1 MRLLHHTQAD
11 LTEKLK
17 TARGAKRRKILR
29 ELQRRY
35 DETATL
41 TVKVCEQS
49 GQEHYYIN
57 IPHYNF
63 GLHIA

>member
-1 MRLLHHTQAD
+1 MRLLHHTQAE

-35 DETATL
+35 NETTPL
-41 TVKVCEQS
+41 VVMVCELT
-49 GQEHYYIN
+49 GQEHHIT
-57 IPHYNF
+57 IPRF
-63 GLHIA
+63 DFALHLA